1 MGSTSKGF
9 FPRELVVWVLHR
21 PRVAGALIEL
31 QLLLSSK
38 LLQDPLHC
46 RGQNKVVSLV
56 VLILGRESSK
66 RQLNLKF

>member
-9 FPRELVVWVLHR
+9 FPRELVVWVHR

-66 RQLNLKF
+66 RQLNLEF